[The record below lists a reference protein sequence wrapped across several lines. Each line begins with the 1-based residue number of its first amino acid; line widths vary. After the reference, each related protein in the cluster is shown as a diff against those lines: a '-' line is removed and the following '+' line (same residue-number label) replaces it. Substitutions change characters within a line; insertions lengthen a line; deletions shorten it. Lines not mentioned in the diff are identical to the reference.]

1 MALRGEVPSWG
12 ETAGGSCPIQGRLAT
27 RKLFRGFLTDLT
39 GEESVASQ
47 PRFFDGHRRG
57 KIAALSRCAPGVRD
71 FVRATEVAVTALGP
85 PFAPPMHRHGLVR
98 SSLPVFPAARR
109 SETTRTEDAQQIA
122 VFLRAPKTITT
133 TCERQVWAAD
143 APTGART
150 ARAPDRGGKRC
161 ALTFARRQPPWLP
174 PRISYATRRLVGA
187 ELSAN
192 HLVHG
197 ELLDVWWTLWLDPR
211 RRHPFH
217 DPWSEGIEVSA

>member
-1 MALRGEVPSWG
+1 
-12 ETAGGSCPIQGRLAT
+12 
-27 RKLFRGFLTDLT
+27 
-39 GEESVASQ
+39 VASQ
-47 PRFFDGHRRG
+47 PRFFDGHPPGEDRG
-57 KIAALSRCAPGVRD
+57 IVKVRPGRSGLRPSDRGGRD
-71 FVRATEVAVTALGP
+71 GARP
-85 PFAPPMHRHGLVR
+85 PIRSPHAPPRPR